1 MLDLL
6 PPFGHQHFQGRTARI
21 KCTLYILICYFIYIQ
36 AHGFL
41 EIENF

>member
-6 PPFGHQHFQGRTARI
+6 PPFGHQHFQGRTA
-21 KCTLYILICYFIYIQ
+21 TLYILICYFIYIQ